1 LWQQDLKQ
9 VLDDG
14 LMSKIGIPPDRWDWH
29 PGKAVH
35 DDPNWYPNMPGY
47 GDFIDPPYEIGV
59 GSSPPDRGR
68 VSEGE
73 NLPGRPSDPV
83 TPGAKIVRGGG
94 GWVVISA
101 ADLARFGLLVA
112 TGGFWN
118 GERVIG
124 NDWLR
129 GHGGGNGSLMAG
141 DPDTLTSIGV
151 VTAEGFEWPLPG
163 EVFVG

>member
-1 LWQQDLKQ
+1 
-9 VLDDG
+9 
-14 LMSKIGIPPDRWDWH
+14 
-29 PGKAVH
+29 
-35 DDPNWYPNMPGY
+35 MPGY
-47 GDFIDPPYEIGV
+47 GDFIDPPYEIN
-59 GSSPPDRGR
+59 SQ
-68 VSEGE
+68 
-73 NLPGRPSDPV
+73 
-83 TPGAKIVRGGG
+83 IIRGGG

-151 VTAEGFEWPLPG
+151 VTAEGFEWPLPD